1 MSTEIL
7 SDLNVTGRKAAVV
20 SKRKQYAD
28 LDLSLTLHPIF
39 NDIIPLVD
47 IDAVKAA
54 VKNLVL
60 TNFNERPFQP
70 TIGSNLRALL
80 FEPGDI
86 FTIIAIKNGIRDV
99 LKRFEP
105 RVDRVKIQV
114 QDNSDENRYDITVGF
129 RVITL
134 DQPVDLTFYL
144 VRIR

>member
-7 SDLNVTGRKAAVV
+7 SDLNISDRKSAVV

-28 LDLSLTLHPIF
+28 LDLTLTLHPIF
-39 NDIIPLVD
+39 HDIVPLVD
-47 IDAVKAA
+47 LDAVKGA

-70 TIGSNLRALL
+70 TLGSNLRALL
-80 FEPGDI
+80 FEPADV
-86 FTIIAIKNGIRDV
+86 FTIIAIKTGIRDV

-105 RVDRVKIQV
+105 RVDQVIIQV
-114 QDNSDENRYDITVGF
+114 HDNSDENRYDIVLGF
-129 RVITL
+129 RIITL
-134 DQPVDLTFYL
+134 DQLVNINLYL